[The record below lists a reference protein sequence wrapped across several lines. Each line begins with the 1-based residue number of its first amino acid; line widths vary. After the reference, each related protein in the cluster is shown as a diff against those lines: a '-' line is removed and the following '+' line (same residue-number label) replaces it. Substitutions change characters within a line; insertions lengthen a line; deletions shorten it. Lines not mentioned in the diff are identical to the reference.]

1 MANKY
6 KGEVAFEAG
15 GQPLVIRFSANAIVG
30 VEDAF
35 DKTIQDVGAMLSD
48 SKTLRMSTIKRI
60 FCIGLI
66 DHYAESET
74 PYNDASAAAIFARLS
89 PSEATTILTQAFTAA
104 FDSGEKAECDKNPPT
119 PGDLTAGS
127 GPAS

>member
-15 GQPLVIRFSANAIVG
+15 GDSLVIRFSANAIVC

-35 DKTIQDVGAMLSD
+35 DKTIQEVGAMLSD
-48 SKTLRMSTIKRI
+48 SKSLRMSTIKRI

-66 DHYAESET
+66 DHYAESDT
-74 PYNDASAAAIFARLS
+74 PYNEATAGAVFARLS
-89 PSEATTILTQAFTAA
+89 PAEATSILTQAFTAA
-104 FDSGEKAECDKNPPT
+104 FDTGEPANPPK
-119 PGDLTAGS
+119 PDDLQDGVGA
-127 GPAS
+127 AS